1 MGGRPVDSA
10 YYDENYYLSD
20 NDGYK
25 EFAAGLDQN
34 VHKKFFR
41 ALKIMDPQKGKSV
54 LDIGCGRGEI
64 AYYCAQKGCKVKAV
78 DYSQEAIK
86 IAYKT
91 VQKLPSEQRKL
102 VSIEHIDITK
112 YESDEKYDLIF
123 LVDVV
128 EHLTQK
134 QVLNLF
140 KTLKRVLAENGKIF
154 MSTPNGSYERYFYV
168 FKHIMQWP
176 LKPLKNILRLLKGK
190 MQAKNLREFLVK
202 SFCILPKKS
211 KSLEIMH
218 VNVMS
223 PAQLRKILL
232 QYDLVG
238 DFFEGLKITDR
249 EIVAI
254 IEKRKEADEN
264 FSNRGCGISRFALC

>member
-1 MGGRPVDSA
+1 
-10 YYDENYYLSD
+10 
-20 NDGYK
+20 
-25 EFAAGLDQN
+25 
-34 VHKKFFR
+34 
-41 ALKIMDPQKGKSV
+41 
-54 LDIGCGRGEI
+54 
-64 AYYCAQKGCKVKAV
+64 
-78 DYSQEAIK
+78 AIK

-91 VQKLPSEQRKL
+91 VQKLPSEKRKL
-102 VSIEHIDITK
+102 VSIEHKDITE

-123 LVDVV
+123 LIDVV

-140 KTLKRVLAENGKIF
+140 KILKRVLADNGKIF
-154 MSTPNGSYERYFYV
+154 MSTPNSRYERYWYV

-176 LKPLKNILRLLKGK
+176 LKPLKSMLRLLKGK

-202 SFCILPKKS
+202 SFCVLPKKS

-223 PAQLRKILL
+223 PAQLRKSLS
-232 QYDLVG
+232 QHDLVA

-254 IEKRKEADEN
+254 IKKGE
-264 FSNRGCGISRFALC
+264 GSR